1 MYHILTMGELSER
14 LQRRINRRERFEFS
28 SQYSDPEAIFVR
40 SALVS
45 DELIKEQLLVIGRAG
60 SGVNT
65 INVKACSQNG
75 TMVFNTPGVN
85 ANAVKELVLTSL
97 LNSVRPVEQ
106 AAAAVQTLRGADI
119 LEKSEKLRNHFVG
132 GELEGKTVGIL
143 GLGVIGEL
151 VAKACYQLGMDVI
164 GYARQPRQE
173 DYFEQVYDLK
183 ELLLRSDFVVILLP
197 LTDETKELF
206 DSQKL
211 SLMRKDAVLFNFG
224 RGEIVDNGAILA
236 ALDNNQLKGYVTD
249 FPEEALLRHPKI
261 KLLPH
266 MGGTT
271 EKALQDGALV
281 AMRNMREFLLYGTIR
296 QSVNFPNL
304 YLPFHAPERLT
315 IFYHNQPKTF
325 TRISQII
332 AEHDV
337 SIDILTSERKAEF
350 VYTIIDL
357 AETDLAKVKKI
368 SGEIRQLAPVIR
380 LRVLKNPNWQPTIYL

>member
-45 DELIKEQLLVIGRAG
+45 DELIKERLLVIGRAG

-143 GLGVIGEL
+143 GLGAIGEL

-183 ELLLRSDFVVILLP
+183 
-197 LTDETKELF
+197 
-206 DSQKL
+206 
-211 SLMRKDAVLFNFG
+211 
-224 RGEIVDNGAILA
+224 
-236 ALDNNQLKGYVTD
+236 
-249 FPEEALLRHPKI
+249 
-261 KLLPH
+261 
-266 MGGTT
+266 
-271 EKALQDGALV
+271 
-281 AMRNMREFLLYGTIR
+281 
-296 QSVNFPNL
+296 
-304 YLPFHAPERLT
+304 
-315 IFYHNQPKTF
+315 
-325 TRISQII
+325 
-332 AEHDV
+332 
-337 SIDILTSERKAEF
+337 
-350 VYTIIDL
+350 
-357 AETDLAKVKKI
+357 
-368 SGEIRQLAPVIR
+368 
-380 LRVLKNPNWQPTIYL
+380 